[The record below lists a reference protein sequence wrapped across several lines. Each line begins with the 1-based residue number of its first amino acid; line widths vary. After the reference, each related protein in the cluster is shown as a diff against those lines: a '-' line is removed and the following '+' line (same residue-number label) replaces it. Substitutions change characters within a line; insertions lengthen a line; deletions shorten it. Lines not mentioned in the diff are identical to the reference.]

1 MNKGFITINRK
12 GIIEEDYIKLQL
24 KDAESRNRFVEVRI
38 PLDEFMR
45 AMTGVAERPM
55 EYEINNKV
63 LGTLGRTRVVQR
75 VNMDLPLDFSY
86 DRNKIEEL
94 VIRNFNERAFYKNG
108 WFLKDYGTN
117 TQQNNTF
124 INGHRIWTYK
134 IERYVDE
141 SETVE

>member
-12 GIIEEDYIKLQL
+12 GIIEEDFIELQL

-45 AMTGVAERPM
+45 ALTGVAERPM
-55 EYEINNKV
+55 EYEINDKV

-75 VNMDLPLDFSY
+75 VNMDLPLGFIY

-94 VIRNFNERAFYKNG
+94 VTRDFNERAFYKNG
-108 WFLKDYGTN
+108 WFLKDCGTN
-117 TQQNNTF
+117 TIQDNRE
-124 INGHRIWTYK
+124 IDGHRIWTYK
-134 IERYVDE
+134 IERYVE
-141 SETVE
+141 NEETNN